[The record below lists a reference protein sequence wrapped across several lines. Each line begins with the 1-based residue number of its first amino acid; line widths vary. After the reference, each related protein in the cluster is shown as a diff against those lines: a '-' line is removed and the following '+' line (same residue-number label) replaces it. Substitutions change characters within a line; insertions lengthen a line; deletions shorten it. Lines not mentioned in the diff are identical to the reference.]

1 MALTVANPADGLES
15 LDDEDLFQEEGT
27 QYNFRELMDQVQKET
42 DIIFTVPTAEVPEL
56 KAGLI
61 TRKSKDN
68 AKLKASGLITDNMVL
83 AFLVYPAKDKE
94 GKEIDGVSDVRVKLR
109 PKKGVTILAINV
121 PDDL

>member
-61 TRKSKDN
+61 TLKSKDN